1 MRFSKTYLKVFS
13 VKSLV
18 SSISSLLDLVWY
30 FSFKA
35 LAELEYLVILSS
47 LLSSLCLCCVSLTIH
62 ARSFLLKILL
72 LDDCW
77 GGGQVY
83 LKLIFWVKHFPLPS
97 RWHQLLKVL
106 PFPE

>member
-13 VKSLV
+13 VKCLF

-30 FSFKA
+30 LSFKV
-35 LAELEYLVILSS
+35 LVELEYLVILSS
-47 LLSSLCLCCVSLTIH
+47 LLSSLRLCYVSLTIH

-77 GGGQVY
+77 GRGQVC
-83 LKLIFWVKHFPLPS
+83 L
-97 RWHQLLKVL
+97 
-106 PFPE
+106 